1 MATSPQSKRG
11 ARPVVD
17 WEAVERDYRTGVR
30 SLREIAADHGITEG
44 AIRKRAKTQEWS
56 RDLAGKVRA
65 KADELVRKELVR
77 TEVRSEPGRVLE
89 ERQVVAIEAE
99 VQARIQIQHRADV
112 PRARRLVLRLLA
124 ECEAMAEEPEQ
135 FSTLGELLQRADESG
150 GIEKLQRAYQAA
162 ISLPAR
168 IKGVKDLCDALR
180 VLVELERK
188 VFNIEVA
195 SDPDGPNRQ
204 LTDVER
210 ATRLS
215 RLVDLAKARREAT
228 DAKVT
233 GP

>member
-1 MATSPQSKRG
+1 MSNAKRTT
-11 ARPVVD
+11 AD
-17 WEAVERDYRTGVR
+17 WEAVERDFRAGIR

-77 TEVRSEPGRVLE
+77 SEVRNDPTRVLE

-99 VQARIQIQHRADV
+99 VQARIQIQHRTDV

-124 ECEAMAEEPEQ
+124 ECEAMADEPEQ
-135 FSTLGELLQRADESG
+135 FTALGELLLRADESG
-150 GIEKLQRAYQAA
+150 GVEKLHRAYQTA
-162 ISLPAR
+162 ISLPTR
-168 IKGVKDLCDALR
+168 IKGVKDLCEALR

-195 SDPDGPNRQ
+195 PDPEGPNRQ

-215 RLVDLAKARREAT
+215 RLVEMAKARREAT

-233 GP
+233 GS